1 MANVV
6 TENPRIGLC
15 SISEAARF
23 LAVSRGK
30 MYAMLHDG
38 SCPSKRYGKSVRV
51 PWVWLLAQAE
61 VADHSDSEVSK

>member
-1 MANVV
+1 MVNVV
-6 TENPRIGLC
+6 AENPRIGLC

-61 VADHSDSEVSK
+61 VSDSSGPEVAR